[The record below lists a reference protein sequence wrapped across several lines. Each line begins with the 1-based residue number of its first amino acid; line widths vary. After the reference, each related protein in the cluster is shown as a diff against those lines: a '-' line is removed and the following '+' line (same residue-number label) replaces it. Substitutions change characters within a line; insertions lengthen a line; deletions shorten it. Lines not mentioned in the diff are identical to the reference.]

1 MITDKGDYLEYYG
14 GPVKACPL
22 EKIDQMNSVSWLR
35 HEYPDYL
42 FWHTVNEG
50 SKHKASAVID
60 HQMGLLKGVSDILI
74 LIGFGGKYPFA
85 AIELKR
91 RGQGAGV
98 TSEQGAKGVPCCR
111 PASRRIRR
119 RGLWLR
125 AIQDRFLRCHQI
137 ALFVKTARRKPGIIS
152 PSKRRMEC

>member
-35 HEYPDYL
+35 YEYPDYL

-50 SKHKASAVID
+50 SKHKASAVAD
-60 HQMGLLKGVSDILI
+60 HQMGLLKGVSDILV
-74 LIGFGGKYPFA
+74 LIGLGGKYPFA

-91 RGQGAGV
+91 QGKTQASPVSKEQREFLFAVRSRGGFAAVAYGFDQFKIAF
-98 TSEQGAKGVPCCR
+98 ED
-111 PASRRIRR
+111 
-119 RGLWLR
+119 
-125 AIQDRFLRCHQI
+125 AI
-137 ALFVKTARRKPGIIS
+137 K
-152 PSKRRMEC
+152 

>member
-35 HEYPDYL
+35 YEYPDYL

-50 SKHKASAVID
+50 SKHKASAVAD
-60 HQMGLLKGVSDILI
+60 HQMGLLKGVSDILV
-74 LIGFGGKYPFA
+74 LIGLGGKYPFA

-91 RGQGAGV
+91 HGKSQASPVSKEQREFLAAVRSRGGFAAVAYGF
-98 TSEQGAKGVPCCR
+98 EQFKIAFED
-111 PASRRIRR
+111 
-119 RGLWLR
+119 
-125 AIQDRFLRCHQI
+125 AI
-137 ALFVKTARRKPGIIS
+137 K
-152 PSKRRMEC
+152 

>member
-35 HEYPDYL
+35 YEHPDYL

-50 SKHKASAVID
+50 SKHKASAVAD
-60 HQMGLLKGVSDILI
+60 HQMGLLKGVSDILV
-74 LIGFGGKYPFA
+74 LIGLGGKYPFA

-91 RGQGAGV
+91 QGKSQASPVSKEQREFLAAVRSRGGFAAVAYGF
-98 TSEQGAKGVPCCR
+98 EQFKIAFED
-111 PASRRIRR
+111 
-119 RGLWLR
+119 
-125 AIQDRFLRCHQI
+125 AI
-137 ALFVKTARRKPGIIS
+137 K
-152 PSKRRMEC
+152 

>member
-35 HEYPDYL
+35 HKYPDYL

-91 RGQGAGV
+91 QGKAQASPV
-98 TSEQGAKGVPCCR
+98 SKEQREFLAAV
-111 PASRRIRR
+111 RR
-119 RGLWLR
+119 RGGFAAVAYGFEQFKIAFCD
-125 AIQDRFLRCHQI
+125 AI
-137 ALFVKTARRKPGIIS
+137 K
-152 PSKRRMEC
+152 

>member
-14 GPVKACPL
+14 GPVKACSL

-91 RGQGAGV
+91 QGKAQASPVSKEQREFLAAVRCRGGFAAVAYGF
-98 TSEQGAKGVPCCR
+98 EQFKIAFCD
-111 PASRRIRR
+111 
-119 RGLWLR
+119 
-125 AIQDRFLRCHQI
+125 AI
-137 ALFVKTARRKPGIIS
+137 K
-152 PSKRRMEC
+152 

>member
-35 HEYPDYL
+35 HECHDYL

-60 HQMGLLKGVSDILI
+60 HQMGLLKGVSDFVI

-91 RGQGAGV
+91 QGKAQASPV
-98 TSEQGAKGVPCCR
+98 SKEQREFLAAV
-111 PASRRIRR
+111 RR
-119 RGLWLR
+119 RGGFAAVAYGFEQFKIAFCD
-125 AIQDRFLRCHQI
+125 AI
-137 ALFVKTARRKPGIIS
+137 K
-152 PSKRRMEC
+152 

>member
-91 RGQGAGV
+91 QGKAQASPV
-98 TSEQGAKGVPCCR
+98 SKEQREFLAAV
-111 PASRRIRR
+111 RR
-119 RGLWLR
+119 RGGLAARGDWVEELKVGLWGG
-125 AIQDRFLRCHQI
+125 Q
-137 ALFVKTARRKPGIIS
+137 K
-152 PSKRRMEC
+152 

>member
-91 RGQGAGV
+91 QGKAQASPVSKEQREFLAAVRHRGGFAAVAYGF
-98 TSEQGAKGVPCCR
+98 EQFKIAFCD
-111 PASRRIRR
+111 
-119 RGLWLR
+119 
-125 AIQDRFLRCHQI
+125 AI
-137 ALFVKTARRKPGIIS
+137 K
-152 PSKRRMEC
+152 

>member
-91 RGQGAGV
+91 QGKAQASPV
-98 TSEQGAKGVPCCR
+98 SKEQREFLAAV
-111 PASRRIRR
+111 RRSGGFAAVAYGFEQFKIAFCD
-119 RGLWLR
+119 
-125 AIQDRFLRCHQI
+125 AI
-137 ALFVKTARRKPGIIS
+137 K
-152 PSKRRMEC
+152 

>member
-1 MITDKGDYLEYYG
+1 
-14 GPVKACPL
+14 
-22 EKIDQMNSVSWLR
+22 MNSVSWLR
-35 HEYPDYL
+35 YEYPDYL

-91 RGQGAGV
+91 QGKAQASPV
-98 TSEQGAKGVPCCR
+98 SKEQREFLAAV
-111 PASRRIRR
+111 RR
-119 RGLWLR
+119 RGGFAAVAYGFEQFKIAFCD
-125 AIQDRFLRCHQI
+125 AI
-137 ALFVKTARRKPGIIS
+137 K
-152 PSKRRMEC
+152 

>member
-35 HEYPDYL
+35 YEYPDYL

-50 SKHKASAVID
+50 SKHKASAVAD
-60 HQMGLLKGVSDILI
+60 HQMGLLKGVSDILV
-74 LIGFGGKYPFA
+74 LIGLGGKYPFA

-91 RGQGAGV
+91 QGKSQASPV
-98 TSEQGAKGVPCCR
+98 SKEQR
-111 PASRRIRR
+111 EFLASVRSCGGFAAVAYGFEQFKIAFCD
-119 RGLWLR
+119 
-125 AIQDRFLRCHQI
+125 AI
-137 ALFVKTARRKPGIIS
+137 K
-152 PSKRRMEC
+152 

>member
-14 GPVKACPL
+14 GPVKACQL

-91 RGQGAGV
+91 QGKAQASPV
-98 TSEQGAKGVPCCR
+98 SNEQREFLAAV
-111 PASRRIRR
+111 RR
-119 RGLWLR
+119 RGGFAAVAYGFEQFKIAFCD
-125 AIQDRFLRCHQI
+125 AI
-137 ALFVKTARRKPGIIS
+137 K
-152 PSKRRMEC
+152 

>member
-74 LIGFGGKYPFA
+74 LIGFGGKCPFA

-91 RGQGAGV
+91 QGKAQASPV
-98 TSEQGAKGVPCCR
+98 SKEQREFLAAV
-111 PASRRIRR
+111 RR
-119 RGLWLR
+119 RGGFAAVAYGFEQFKIAFCD
-125 AIQDRFLRCHQI
+125 AI
-137 ALFVKTARRKPGIIS
+137 K
-152 PSKRRMEC
+152 

>member
-1 MITDKGDYLEYYG
+1 MITDKGDYMEYYG

-35 HEYPDYL
+35 YEYPDYL

-50 SKHKASAVID
+50 SKHKASAVLD
-60 HQMGLLKGVSDILI
+60 SQMGLLKGVSDFVI

-91 RGQGAGV
+91 ASKSGKGKASPV
-98 TSEQGAKGVPCCR
+98 SKEQKEFLSAV
-111 PASRRIRR
+111 RR
-119 RGLWLR
+119 RGGFAAVAYGFEQFKIAFED
-125 AIQDRFLRCHQI
+125 AIR
-137 ALFVKTARRKPGIIS
+137 
-152 PSKRRMEC
+152 